1 MVALYASVRN
11 FFPSLSCFF
20 QRFLGHGFS
29 SRRITRRHRAP
40 SCLPLQL
47 VAFMLVGLWLSFPV
61 KTQAQVSTAT
71 INGTVHDSSGA
82 VIPGATVVLH
92 NVDQNVDRT
101 VTTND
106 VGYYVIENIIPGNY
120 TLSMSKEGFTTA
132 QQSGITLVVN
142 QTATYNM
149 TLSPGVVTQ
158 VVTVAAQAAALQ
170 ASTAELG
177 VAIVKTE
184 VNDLPLNGRNFTQL
198 LSLTPGVSTVDV
210 SQNASGAGGIWST
223 PIGTFSYPAVN
234 GQTNRSDLFYL
245 DGINDQGSFGST
257 YVVAPIV
264 DDIQE
269 FKVQSHN
276 DDPAYGGALGGI
288 VNAVTKSGTN
298 AFHGSLWE
306 FDRNTVF
313 DSRSTFLPN
322 RTPFQQNQFG
332 GAIGGPVVIP
342 GYNGHNKT
350 FFFATYEGF
359 RLHTNSQIFYN
370 TPTAQQLTGDL
381 SGIPG
386 QIYNPYSG
394 LTQPFMCDG
403 SGNRLTP
410 LANGTQPAGTPCNR
424 IPSQLINTN
433 APYYAKTLYPAPNL
447 AGNPLYNGLDLTKA
461 ITRQDEGSLRIDH
474 TINEKTSVWARYTG
488 FSQPSSGSGG
498 FVGLVHDIYSHGYN
512 AGGGF
517 THTFGSTA
525 VLDLMFGRDSAD
537 INQFTRYLNS
547 AAPSSFGFS
556 PNFYGNFVGDVSFI
570 PNVVLQGYLGN
581 LNTSA
586 HNATQVDKTHM
597 SDIWEWKGDFTKNY
611 LHHTFRMGADFTS
624 NNADA
629 LYLNASETYYPGETA
644 LNGQTG
650 GNSLASFLLG
660 LPNSYSRRDTRE
672 TQHGGWIDGFYFTDQ
687 WKATSK
693 LTANL
698 GIRYDV
704 TLVPIYGNNPNVDYY
719 VGDLNGNTGQ
729 YILARQPPS
738 CATTNA
744 APCIPSGSL
753 PAHVILTPLSGGAIY
768 HTDWSNWQPRIG
780 LAYQLRPNT
789 VLRASYGRFFDN
801 WGAITQ
807 TAQNF
812 EGTWPS
818 LGQLGGSNL
827 NLPGGH
833 TGSYADPA
841 NLGTGQPLPPPTP
854 FGNQTW
860 YADPFLKRPLSDQWN
875 FGVQEAL
882 GKGTVLTVNYVGSH
896 DGRLDMGIWTNT
908 ALTPSASGY
917 SPSRSPFPYI
927 TPTDFDQSIG
937 RSSYSALQAS
947 MNGKWGNNLT
957 YLVSYTW
964 SKSLDLGCSGWYGVE
979 GCSIQN
985 AYNLNADKGPSAFDV
1000 PQDLSLSWVYQLPVG
1015 RGQRWSTNNKALDYV
1030 IGNWQFNG
1038 IATFTSGIPYTACV
1052 GGQEDIAGIGGTEY
1066 NQCGGPGSSGG
1077 YERMDLVGNP
1087 KLSNPTRAEWFSKN
1101 AFAVPAAGTY
1111 GNLGRDTLRSDPY
1124 KNFDLSLF
1132 RQFPITENKRL
1143 EFRFEMFN
1151 AFNQVVYNPPDAAFV
1166 DPTYGTVSST
1176 YNTWRQMQFGLK
1188 FYF

>member
-1 MVALYASVRN
+1 MKGGVSMSCSTVS
-11 FFPSLSCFF
+11 SLLQQ
-20 QRFLGHGFS
+20 QRPGRSGRL
-29 SRRITRRHRAP
+29 TRLHRFAA
-40 SCLPLQL
+40 LPLVMLMSVGAWLMFPAIASAQL
-47 VAFMLVGLWLSFPV
+47 SNA
-61 KTQAQVSTAT
+61 A
-71 INGTVHDSSGA
+71 INGTVQDNSGA

-92 NVDQNVDRT
+92 NIAQNVDRS
-101 VTTND
+101 VTTNG
-106 VGYYVIENIIPGNY
+106 VGSYVILDIIPGNY
-120 TLSMSKEGFTTA
+120 DLSVSKEGFTA
-132 QQSGITLVVN
+132 ARQSDITLVVN
-142 QTATYNM
+142 QTATVNI

-158 VVTVAAQAAALQ
+158 TVNVQASAVALE

-198 LSLTPGVSTVDV
+198 LNLTPGVSTVNV
-210 SQNASGAGGIWST
+210 SQNSSGAGGIWST
-223 PIGTFSYPAVN
+223 PIGTFTYPAVN
-234 GQTNRSDLFYL
+234 GQTNRSDLFYV

-257 YVVAPIV
+257 YVVAPVV

-276 DDPAYGGALGGI
+276 DDPSYGGALGGI

-298 AFHGSLWE
+298 SFHGSAWE
-306 FDRNTVF
+306 FLRNTVL
-313 DSRSTFLPN
+313 DSRNTFLAD

-332 GAIGGPVVIP
+332 GTIGGPMI
-342 GYNGHNKT
+342 HNKT

-359 RLHTNSQIFYN
+359 RNHTNAQNFYN
-370 TPTAQQLTGDL
+370 TPTATELTGDL
-381 SGIPG
+381 SAVSG
-386 QIYNPYSG
+386 QIYNPNSG

-403 SGNRLTP
+403 SGNPLAP
-410 LANGTQPAGTPCNR
+410 LANGTQPAGTPCNK
-424 IPSQLINTN
+424 IPSQLINAN
-433 APYYAKTLYPAPNL
+433 ALSYATTLYPAPNL
-447 AGNPLYNGLDLTKA
+447 SGNKNFNGLDLTKT
-461 ITRQDEGSLRIDH
+461 ITRQDEGNLRFDH
-474 TINEKTSVWARYTG
+474 TFNEKNSLWVRYTG
-488 FSQPSSGSGG
+488 YSQPSSGSGG
-498 FVGLVHDIYSHGYN
+498 FEGIVHSIYSHGYN
-512 AGGGF
+512 AGAGYTHSFGG
-517 THTFGSTA
+517 SA
-525 VLDLMFGRDSAD
+525 VLDLEFGRDSAN
-537 INQFTRYLNS
+537 INQFTHYVNT

-556 PNFYGNFVGDVSFI
+556 PNFYGNFVGGAAFV
-570 PNVVLQGYLGN
+570 PNVVLGSYLGN

-586 HNATQVDKTHM
+586 HNATQVDKTHLA
-597 SDIWEWKGDFTKNY
+597 DIWEWKGNFTKNY
-611 LHHTFRMGADFTS
+611 LHHTFRAGADFTS

-629 LYLNASETYYPGETA
+629 LYLNASETYYPAETA
-644 LNGQTG
+644 LNGKTG
-650 GNSLASFLLG
+650 GDSLASFLLG

-672 TQHGGWIDGFYFTDQ
+672 TQHGGWVNGFYFTDQ

-698 GIRYDV
+698 GLRYDY
-704 TLVPIYGNNPNVDYY
+704 TIVPIYGNNSSVDYY
-719 VGDLNGNTGQ
+719 VGDLDGNTGQ

-744 APCIPSGSL
+744 APCIPGGVL

-768 HTDWSNWQPRIG
+768 HTDKSNWQPRVG
-780 LAYQLRPNT
+780 LAYQLRPKT

-827 NLPGGH
+827 NLPGEP
-833 TGSYADPA
+833 TGSYSDPA
-841 NLGTGQPLPPPTP
+841 SLGTGQPLPPPTP

-875 FGVQEAL
+875 FGIQEAL
-882 GKGTVLTVNYVGSH
+882 GKSTVLTVNYVGSH

-917 SPSRSPFPYI
+917 SPSRSPYPYI

-937 RSSYSALQAS
+937 RSSYNALQAS
-947 MNGKWGNNLT
+947 LNGSLGGNLT
-957 YLVSYTW
+957 YLVSYTY

-985 AYNLNADKGPSAFDV
+985 AYNLDGDKGPSAFDL
-1000 PQDLSLSWVYQLPVG
+1000 PQILSLSWVYKLPIG
-1015 RGQRWSTNNKALDYV
+1015 KGQHWSTSNKALDYV

-1038 IATFTSGIPYTACV
+1038 IATFTSGTPYTAGV
-1052 GGQEDIAGIGGTEY
+1052 GGQTDTAGVGGTEY
-1066 NQCGGPGSSGG
+1066 NSFGSGSGG
-1077 YERMDLVGNP
+1077 YERMDLVSNP
-1087 KLSNPTRAEWFSKN
+1087 KLSNPTPAEWFNTSTS
-1101 AFAVPAAGTY
+1101 ALAIPAAGTY
-1111 GNLGRDTLRSDPY
+1111 GTLGRDTLRSDPY

-1151 AFNQVVYNPPDAAFV
+1151 AFNQVVYATPDAAAV
-1166 DPTYGTVSST
+1166 DKAYGAVSST
-1176 YNTWRQMQFGLK
+1176 ANVARQMQFGLK
-1188 FYF
+1188 LYF

>member
-1 MVALYASVRN
+1 LT
-11 FFPSLSCFF
+11 L
-20 QRFLGHGFS
+20 
-29 SRRITRRHRAP
+29 
-40 SCLPLQL
+40 L
-47 VAFMLVGLWLSFPV
+47 VAASLVAGIWLSFPA
-61 KTQAQVSTAT
+61 KTQAQISTAT

-82 VIPGATVVLH
+82 VVPGASVVLH

-106 VGYYVIENIIPGNY
+106 VGYYVIENIISGNY
-120 TLSMSKEGFTTA
+120 SLSVSKQGFTTA
-132 QQSGITLVVN
+132 QQSDITLVVN

-149 TLSPGVVTQ
+149 MLSPGMVTQ
-158 VVTVAAQAAALQ
+158 VVTVAAQAASLE

-177 VAIVKTE
+177 VAVVKTE

-198 LSLTPGVSTVDV
+198 LDLTPGVSTIDV
-210 SQNASGAGGIWST
+210 SQNSSAQGGIWST
-223 PIGTFSYPAVN
+223 PIGTFAYPAVN

-245 DGINDQGSFGST
+245 DGINDEGSFGST

-298 AFHGSLWE
+298 TFHGSLWE
-306 FDRNTVF
+306 FDRNTAF
-313 DSRSTFLPN
+313 DARSTFLAN

-332 GAIGGPVVIP
+332 GAIGGPVVFP

-350 FFFATYEGF
+350 FFFGTYEGF

-370 TPTAQQLTGDL
+370 TPTAEELTGDL
-381 SGIPG
+381 SGVSG
-386 QIYNPYSG
+386 QIYNPNSG

-403 SGNRLTP
+403 SGNPLTP
-410 LANGTQPAGTPCNR
+410 LGNGTQPAGTPCNK
-424 IPSQLINTN
+424 IPSQLINPN
-433 APYYAKTLYPAPNL
+433 ALKYAQTFYPPVNL
-447 AGNPLYNGLDLTKA
+447 VGNPLFNGLDTTKS

-474 TINEKTSVWARYTG
+474 TINEKNSVWARYTG
-488 FSQPSSGSGG
+488 YSQPSSGSGG
-498 FVGLVHDIYSHGYN
+498 FEGLVHDIYSHGYN
-512 AGGGF
+512 AGAGF
-517 THTFGSTA
+517 THTFGGSS
-525 VLDLMFGRDSAD
+525 VLDLMFGRDSAN
-537 INQFTRYLNS
+537 INQFTHYLNTTPAS
-547 AAPSSFGFS
+547 QFGFS
-556 PNFYGNFVGDVSFI
+556 PNFYSNFVGDESFV
-570 PNVVLQGYLGN
+570 PNIVLQGYLGN

-586 HNATQVDKTHM
+586 HNATQVDKTHL
-597 SDIWEWKGDFTKNY
+597 SDIWEWKGDFTKNFQ
-611 LHHTFRMGADFTS
+611 HHTFRMGADFTS

-644 LNGQTG
+644 LDGKTG

-660 LPNSYSRRDTRE
+660 LPNSYSRRDTSE
-672 TQHGGWIDGFYFTDQ
+672 TQHGGWVDGFYFTDQ

-698 GIRYDV
+698 GVRYDV
-704 TLVPIYGNNPNVDYY
+704 TIVPIYGNSPNVDYY
-719 VGDLNGNTGQ
+719 VGDLDGNTGQ
-729 YILARQPPS
+729 YILARQPAS

-744 APCIPSGSL
+744 APCIPGGSL

-789 VLRASYGRFFDN
+789 VLRGSYGRFFDN

-827 NLPGGH
+827 NLPGEP

-841 NLGTGQPLPPPTP
+841 NLGTGQALPPPTP

-917 SPSRSPFPYI
+917 SPSRSPYPYI

-937 RSSYSALQAS
+937 RSSYNALQVS
-947 MNGKWGNNLT
+947 MNGKVGGNLT

-979 GCSIQN
+979 GCSIQD

-1000 PQDLSLSWVYQLPVG
+1000 PQILSLSWVYQLPIG
-1015 RGQRWSTNNKALDYV
+1015 RGQRWSTSNKALDYV
-1030 IGNWQFNG
+1030 IGNWGFNG
-1038 IATFTSGIPYTACV
+1038 IATFTSGTPYTAGV
-1052 GGQEDIAGIGGTEY
+1052 GGEEDIAGVGGTEY
-1066 NQCGGPGSSGG
+1066 NSFGSGSGG
-1077 YERMDLVGNP
+1077 YERMDVVGNP
-1087 KLSNPTRAEWFSKN
+1087 KLSNPTRAEWFNTS
-1101 AFAVPAAGTY
+1101 AFVIPAAGTY
-1111 GNLGRDTLRSDPY
+1111 GNVGRDTLRSDPY
-1124 KNFDLSLF
+1124 RNFDLSLF
-1132 RQFPITENKRL
+1132 RQFPITETKRL

-1151 AFNQVVYNPPDAAFV
+1151 AFNQVVYAPPDAAAV
-1166 DPTYGTVSST
+1166 DPTYGAVSST
-1176 YNTWRQMQFGLK
+1176 ANTWRQMQFALK
-1188 FYF
+1188 LYF